1 MSLTAADL
9 IAFEDEMADLFNAGR
24 IKAPLHLAGGNE
36 QNLIDLFA
44 TIRRKD
50 WILTS
55 WRSHLHALLKGV
67 PREELKQAILDG
79 RSIALCF
86 PAQKMLSSAIVGGIA
101 PIAAGIA
108 WSIKRRSIDEHV
120 YCFVGDMTWETG
132 IVQESVK
139 YAAGHDLP
147 VRWVI
152 EDNHIG
158 GAHVPTQDVWGHGK
172 KIWAASYEHELTR
185 AFVGTGTW
193 IPL

>member
-132 IVQESVK
+132 IVQESVQ

-158 GAHVPTQDVWGHGK
+158 GAGVPTQDVWGYGK
-172 KIWAASYEHELTR
+172 AIWAASYEHELTR